1 MHLVSGQ
8 PLIIRLTHLKNVK
21 MLDLSSNRIVE
32 LFKKGAEIPHG
43 ILDHI
48 VSLNL
53 SDNPITDIKQTCE
66 QIRVMMP
73 HLNDL

>member
-1 MHLVSGQ
+1 M
-8 PLIIRLTHLKNVK
+8 I
-21 MLDLSSNRIVE
+21 DLSSNQIEE
-32 LFKKGAEIPHG
+32 LFKKGAEIPYG
-43 ILDHI
+43 ILDQV